1 MAHRMGGGKRIKMD
15 GRIEYNGG
23 PLKDIQHAYV
33 IQQDILLRMLLRDNT
48 NEAALTVRE
57 TLKYSSLRGD

>member
-1 MAHRMGGGKRIKMD
+1 MD